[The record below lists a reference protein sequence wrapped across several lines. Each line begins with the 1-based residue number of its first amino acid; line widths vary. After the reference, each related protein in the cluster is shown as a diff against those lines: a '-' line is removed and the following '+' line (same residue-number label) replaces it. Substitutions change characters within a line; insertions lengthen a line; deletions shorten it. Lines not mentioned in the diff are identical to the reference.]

1 VRVLPVRKVRKNNGF
16 SLTEVLFAV
25 ATLAIAMLFIAGTFP
40 VAIYFSTIA
49 TERTIAAVAADEAFA
64 KIRLYAIGAPNDSN
78 DDINM
83 PYLGGRWQTQTRFN
97 DANAFPAAFG
107 IDPNEFAYPSDPR
120 INVSEK
126 KYYWSAL
133 CRRVAD
139 PITGPTRLVQ
149 VTVFVSRK
157 VGEGGRYR
165 VRNSDRTLNQVGWF
179 YPVPIDVN
187 VVQVGPDELSIN
199 FVDPVEKTFINDGY
213 TIVDDRTGQIYR
225 VLERYAAPED
235 DRIRLDRSW
244 QGGPLPGL
252 VWVVPP
258 PANGGRYPC
267 IAIYQKVIRF

>member
-1 VRVLPVRKVRKNNGF
+1 MNNEPNNGF
-16 SLTEVLFAV
+16 SLTEALFAIG
-25 ATLAIAMLFIAGTFP
+25 TLAIGMLFIAGTFP
-40 VAIYFSTIA
+40 VAIHFATIA
-49 TERTIAAVAADEAFA
+49 TERTIAAVVADEAFA
-64 KIRLYAIGAPNDSN
+64 KIRLYADPNEYN
-78 DDINM
+78 INDINM
-83 PYLGGRWQTQTRFN
+83 PYLSIRWQTQTRFN
-97 DANAFPAAFG
+97 DDDAFPATFG

-225 VLERYAAPED
+225 VLERYAGAPPID
-235 DRIRLDRSW
+235 QVIKLDRPW
-244 QGGPLPGL
+244 QGGPTGL

-258 PANGGRYPC
+258 PVNGGRYPC